1 MTDAAVTEL
10 ALQMMIAG
18 AKLSAPM
25 LITALV
31 VGFAVSLFQAVTQLQ
46 DSTLAF
52 VPKTRRPTKPT
63 RGSQIRRV
71 DAKIQRGRIKALR
84 GRGGADESR

>member
-18 AKLSAPM
+18 AKLAAPM

-52 VPKTRRPTKPT
+52 VPKIIAVGIVLLLAGNWMLQELVSFTKLAFGMLPTLL
-63 RGSQIRRV
+63 G
-71 DAKIQRGRIKALR
+71 
-84 GRGGADESR
+84 

>member
-31 VGFAVSLFQAVTQLQ
+31 VGFVVSLFQAVTQLQ

-52 VPKTRRPTKPT
+52 VPKIIAVGIALLVSGNWMLQELISFTQMAFGMLPTLL
-63 RGSQIRRV
+63 G
-71 DAKIQRGRIKALR
+71 
-84 GRGGADESR
+84 

>member
-52 VPKTRRPTKPT
+52 VPKIIAVGIALLLAGNWMLQELISFTQLAFGMLPTLL
-63 RGSQIRRV
+63 G
-71 DAKIQRGRIKALR
+71 
-84 GRGGADESR
+84 

>member
-25 LITALV
+25 LLTALV

-52 VPKTRRPTKPT
+52 VPKILAVGIALLLSGNWMLQELISFTKLAFSMLPTLL
-63 RGSQIRRV
+63 G
-71 DAKIQRGRIKALR
+71 
-84 GRGGADESR
+84 

>member
-46 DSTLAF
+46 DATLAF
-52 VPKTRRPTKPT
+52 VPKIIAVGIALLLAGNWMLQELISFTRLAFSMLPTLL
-63 RGSQIRRV
+63 G
-71 DAKIQRGRIKALR
+71 
-84 GRGGADESR
+84 

>member
-52 VPKTRRPTKPT
+52 VPKIIAVGIALLVSGNWMLQELISFTQMAFGMLPTLL
-63 RGSQIRRV
+63 G
-71 DAKIQRGRIKALR
+71 
-84 GRGGADESR
+84 

>member
-25 LITALV
+25 LLTALV

-52 VPKTRRPTKPT
+52 VTKILAVGIALLLSGNWMLQELISFTKLAFSMLPTLL
-63 RGSQIRRV
+63 G
-71 DAKIQRGRIKALR
+71 
-84 GRGGADESR
+84 

>member
-52 VPKTRRPTKPT
+52 VPKILAVGIALLLSGNWMLQELISFTKLAFSMLPSLL
-63 RGSQIRRV
+63 G
-71 DAKIQRGRIKALR
+71 
-84 GRGGADESR
+84 

>member
-52 VPKTRRPTKPT
+52 VPKIIAVGIALLVSGNWMLQELISFTQLAFGMRPTLL
-63 RGSQIRRV
+63 G
-71 DAKIQRGRIKALR
+71 
-84 GRGGADESR
+84 

>member
-1 MTDAAVTEL
+1 VTDAAVTEL

-52 VPKTRRPTKPT
+52 VPKIIAVGIALLVSGNWMLQELISFTQMAFGMLPTLL
-63 RGSQIRRV
+63 G
-71 DAKIQRGRIKALR
+71 
-84 GRGGADESR
+84 

>member
-52 VPKTRRPTKPT
+52 VPKIIAVGIALLLSGNWMLQELISFTKLAFGMLPTLL
-63 RGSQIRRV
+63 G
-71 DAKIQRGRIKALR
+71 
-84 GRGGADESR
+84 

>member
-25 LITALV
+25 LLTALV

-52 VPKTRRPTKPT
+52 VPKILAVGIALLLSGNWMLQELISFTKLAFGMLPTLL
-63 RGSQIRRV
+63 G
-71 DAKIQRGRIKALR
+71 
-84 GRGGADESR
+84 